1 MTSKVY
7 EFVTYFVAMC
17 NDKAYFSAA
26 KYVMNSYTLLFNT
39 YPQQMYVTNPSSTRA
54 AAY

>member
-26 KYVMNSYTLLFNT
+26 KYVMCIEGCATAVIFALEVGGDNIITCAS
-39 YPQQMYVTNPSSTRA
+39 
-54 AAY
+54 